1 MVDSRQCKLFVP
13 EDKKQYIK
21 GEIGERMAADNF
33 SNSASLQCMHR
44 TLACP
49 SIQAYY
55 DKCSHAESVTGN
67 MADILPSSS
76 LQRDFDS
83 SICTMPD
90 AVTHV
95 GEWCSRRSSWMTHS
109 YLRFTLW

>member
-44 TLACP
+44 TLTCHPFRLTMTNAAVLSQSLAIWQTCCHHPACRETWIP
-49 SIQAYY
+49 
-55 DKCSHAESVTGN
+55 
-67 MADILPSSS
+67 
-76 LQRDFDS
+76 